1 MVRVVGLFSLLVVV
15 VVGRVAGQS
24 ESWSTLYTATTNISS
39 SSWVSRVVSSRPA
52 SSVLTC
58 ASHCQDRQL
67 SWADCN
73 SFSYQAEWRSPALL

>member
-1 MVRVVGLFSLLVVV
+1 MLSPVSLVSLVMA
-15 VVGRVAGQS
+15 RLVAGQS
-24 ESWSTLYTATTNISS
+24 ESSSTLYTATSNISS

-73 SFSYQAEWRSPALL
+73 SFSYQAVWRSPVLL